1 MMIKLLASSAIGFA
15 LMGSSA
21 IAQTYNNSMGDICAQ
36 EYVSQII
43 YYEFNKPQS
52 AETLSQIQNIQN
64 IASTCN
70 VQNVTLTG
78 HTDTSGSS
86 AYNQTLSVRR
96 ANNVKAD
103 LIELGMNG
111 NIVSTQGRGETELF
125 IPTADGVKEALNRRV
140 EVSIHLVP
148 VVQEVTEV
156 YQEPVYQ
163 EPVYQEPVYQ
173 EPVYVEPTPAPAPE
187 PVYVEPTPAPA
198 PVAAP
203 RPVPVSAPS
212 TGGLNGLF
220 VIGAVGAAGLAAILL
235 SDDDNTPTSP

>member
-15 LMGSSA
+15 LLGSSA

-64 IASTCN
+64 IASTCQ
-70 VQNVTLTG
+70 VQSVTLTG
-78 HTDTSGSS
+78 HTDASGSS

-103 LIELGMNG
+103 LVKLGMDG
-111 NIVSTQGRGETELF
+111 NLVSTQGRGETELF

-140 EVSIHLVP
+140 EVTIRLVP
-148 VVQEVTEV
+148 VIQEVTEV

-163 EPVYQEPVYQ
+163 EPVYQEPVY
-173 EPVYVEPTPAPAPE
+173 VEPAPAPAPE

-203 RPVPVSAPS
+203 TPAPVSRPVPMPSA
-212 TGGLNGLF
+212 GGFNGLLA
-220 VIGAVGAAGLAAILL
+220 IGAVGAAGLAAILL
-235 SDDDNTPTSP
+235 SDDDDTPTSP

>member
-1 MMIKLLASSAIGFA
+1 MIKLLASSAIGFA
-15 LMGSSA
+15 LLGSSA

-64 IASTCN
+64 IASTCQ
-70 VQNVTLTG
+70 VQSVTLTG
-78 HTDTSGSS
+78 HTDASGSS
-86 AYNQTLSVRR
+86 AYNQTLSVKR

-103 LIELGMNG
+103 LVKLGMDG
-111 NIVSTQGRGETELF
+111 NLVSTQGRGETELF

-140 EVSIHLVP
+140 EVTIHLVP
-148 VVQEVTEV
+148 VVQEVTE
-156 YQEPVYQ
+156 
-163 EPVYQEPVYQ
+163 VYQEPVYQ

-203 RPVPVSAPS
+203 APAPVARPMPAASA
-212 TGGLNGLF
+212 GGFNGLLA
-220 VIGAVGAAGLAAILL
+220 IGAVGAAGLAAILL
-235 SDDDNTPTSP
+235 SDDNDTPTSP

>member
-1 MMIKLLASSAIGFA
+1 MIKLLASSAIGFA
-15 LMGSSA
+15 LLGSSA

-52 AETLSQIQNIQN
+52 AETISQIQNIQN
-64 IASTCN
+64 IASTCQ

-78 HTDTSGSS
+78 HTDASGSS
-86 AYNQTLSVRR
+86 AYNQTLSVKR

-103 LIELGMNG
+103 LVKLGMDG
-111 NIVSTQGRGETELF
+111 NLISTQGRGETELF

-140 EVSIHLVP
+140 EVTIRLVP
-148 VVQEVTEV
+148 VAQEVTE
-156 YQEPVYQ
+156 VYQ

-198 PVAAP
+198 PTPAPVA
-203 RPVPVSAPS
+203 RPMPSA
-212 TGGLNGLF
+212 GGFNGLLA
-220 VIGAVGAAGLAAILL
+220 IGAVGAAGLAAILL
-235 SDDDNTPTSP
+235 SDDDDTPTSP